1 MKGSLKLL
9 SLALLFV
16 VTPSCLPAMRMIPSL
31 VQAQTVE
38 QRKAQADQ
46 LLQQGAQY
54 LDSGEYQAALE
65 AFQRAFTIYE
75 EISDD
80 KLIAAAIGIGYAY
93 AYLGETNKATEIFQA
108 TFEIAQQYNLP
119 ELLKLAELGL
129 QLAQNQSNSPQT
141 QNNPPQGQAE
151 RLFNE
156 GMQLFQQGTAESLQ
170 LAINLWKEALILSQ
184 QEENKSS
191 EALINMALGRVH
203 DLLGFKQEAL
213 NYYNQ
218 ALPLYQEIGAA
229 EGTRSAHSG
238 EAGTLNNIGAV
249 YDSIGQPEEALK
261 FFNQALPILQE
272 VGDRSGEATT
282 LNNIGGVYLSIGQPE
297 EALKFYNQ
305 ALPILQEV
313 GDRRGEATILSNIGL
328 VYDSIGQPE
337 EALKFFNQALP
348 ILQEV
353 GDRRGEAATLNN
365 IGAVYQGIGQPEEAL
380 KFFNQALPILQEVG
394 DRTGEATTFN
404 NIGLVYDSI
413 GQPEEALKFFNQAL
427 PILQEVGDRTGE
439 ATTFNNIGAVY
450 QGIGQPEEALKFF
463 NQALPIMREVGDRS
477 GEAATLSNIGFLHES
492 QGNAQQAISFYQQS
506 IDVTESIQ
514 GEIKVEELKA
524 SFASQQINEYAR
536 LINLLWEKG
545 DYKSAFNY
553 AERAKARTFLDQF
566 ANGRVNI
573 RRGAEPKLL
582 EREQTLK
589 GEITALSKSLIELRN
604 RPKNQWDTSTIEE
617 LEARRDARQ
626 KDYQDL
632 LTQLKLQSPEVAALK
647 TVDVASL
654 SEIQSL
660 LDPDTTLIEYFVT
673 EERTLAFII
682 TRNSFNTVSLNN
694 ASPAAIQQQLDLFLD
709 FPNPYPDDS
718 HPPQLQQLHQ
728 WLIKPLQPYLQTP
741 KLAIV
746 PHSLLHYLPWAAL
759 TDGNGYLSEEYIL
772 STLPSASILRFLPDK
787 RKTDSK
793 SLLALG
799 NPVTP
804 DLPPLR
810 HAQAEVEGIA
820 PLFNATPLIRER
832 ATESA
837 LKTGVEAAG
846 IVHLAA
852 HGEYNPINALFS
864 TIHLTE
870 DSRNDGKFQVHEIYN
885 DLDLNQATNLVVLS
899 ACDTNKGQLS
909 GGDDIVGLNRAL
921 LFAGTPTVIASLWN
935 VDDAAT
941 GILMKQFYSYLQEDM
956 DKAKALQKAQSW
968 LRQEHPEYAHPYFWS
983 AFSLTGAQD

>member
-353 GDRRGEAATLNN
+353 GDRRGEAATL
-365 IGAVYQGIGQPEEAL
+365 
-380 KFFNQALPILQEVG
+380 
-394 DRTGEATTFN
+394 
-404 NIGLVYDSI
+404 
-413 GQPEEALKFFNQAL
+413 
-427 PILQEVGDRTGE
+427 
-439 ATTFNNIGAVY
+439 NNIGAVY